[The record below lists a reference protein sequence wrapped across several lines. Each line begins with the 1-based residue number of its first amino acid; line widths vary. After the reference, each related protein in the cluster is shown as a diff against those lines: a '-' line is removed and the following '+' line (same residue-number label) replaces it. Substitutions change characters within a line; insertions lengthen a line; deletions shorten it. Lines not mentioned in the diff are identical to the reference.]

1 MGTQDKNSAV
11 RPLEVVNLSKLYGTY
26 KALDEVSFHM
36 EPGEVFGLLGPNG
49 AGKTSLIQILT
60 TLSRP
65 SSGLAKVF
73 GVDVTGPSR
82 EAKPFIGYVPQEIVS
97 HGFFNVEEVL
107 EFHSGYY
114 GISNNKKQI
123 DFLLERLGLVEHRNK
138 RVRQLSG
145 GMKRR
150 LLIAKAL
157 VHKPR
162 LLLLD
167 EPTAGVDIELRT
179 SLWSFVRELNR
190 DGLAVLLTTHYLEE
204 AETLCSRVGV
214 IHKGKLIKIDKTQA
228 LIQSLTCREIHL
240 KISGDPSNIH
250 HPLLAS
256 HEGGEL
262 IFRVPNRVVV
272 GDLIREIGLAP
283 ERLLDVR
290 VREGSLEDAFVHL
303 LKEVK

>member
-1 MGTQDKNSAV
+1 MGVIANNSAA
-11 RPLEVVNLSKLYGTY
+11 RPLEISNLTKRYDQFV
-26 KALDEVSFHM
+26 ALDSVTFHM
-36 EPGEVFGLLGPNG
+36 EPGEVFGLIGPNG

-60 TLSRP
+60 TLNTP
-65 SSGLAKVF
+65 SSGTAKVF
-73 GVDVTGPSR
+73 GIDVTSAGRQS
-82 EAKPFIGYVPQEIVS
+82 KPLIGYVPQETVS

-107 EFHSGYY
+107 QFHSGYY

-123 DFLLERLGLVEHRNK
+123 DFLLERLSLADHRTK

-179 SLWSFVRELNR
+179 SLWAFVRELNKE
-190 DGLAVLLTTHYLEE
+190 GVAVLLTTHYLEE
-204 AETLCSRVGV
+204 AESLCGRVGL
-214 IHKGKLIKIDKTQA
+214 IHKGKLIKIDKTQN
-228 LIQSLTCREIHL
+228 LVQSLTSREIHL
-240 KISGDPSNIH
+240 RVSGDLGSIQ

-256 HEGGEL
+256 RDGEDL
-262 IFRVPNRVVV
+262 IFRVPNQVVV
-272 GDLIREIGLAP
+272 GDLIREIKLAP
-283 ERLLDVR
+283 ERLLDVH
-290 VREGSLEDAFVHL
+290 VREGKLEDAFVHL
-303 LKEVK
+303 LREVK